1 MDLDEPIKLKV
12 EVFKP
17 AKPFYTRQ
25 QIKLDKNDPYLRGI
39 TI

>member
-1 MDLDEPIKLKV
+1 MDLDEPIKLK

-17 AKPFYTRQ
+17 TKPFYTRQ